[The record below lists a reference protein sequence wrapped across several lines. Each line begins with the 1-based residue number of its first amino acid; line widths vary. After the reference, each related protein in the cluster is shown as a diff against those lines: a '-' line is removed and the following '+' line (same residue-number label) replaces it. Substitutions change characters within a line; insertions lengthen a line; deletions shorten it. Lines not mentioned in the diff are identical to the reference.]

1 MSGPFTSAVSL
12 SIALSDSFLYFLKQ
26 DNTHVHVSLANFVAQ
41 QDFKISKNLSG
52 AKLLAAF
59 QVALDNL
66 NVKIIDGVVDGIL
79 AVKDQFPIEFVE
91 VQLIANIVPSMYVHI
106 LNSDDKKY
114 FIKFPDNKI
123 SVTIPF
129 PRGFEVTEIQ
139 GGNQS
144 SSDKQNLAV
153 GLATIGAPAAA
164 DKATDSFDPKVNGV
178 LTETSLNSNHVAST
192 YQSTLVLAGAC

>member
-1 MSGPFTSAVSL
+1 
-12 SIALSDSFLYFLKQ
+12 
-26 DNTHVHVSLANFVAQ
+26 
-41 QDFKISKNLSG
+41 
-52 AKLLAAF
+52 
-59 QVALDNL
+59 L